1 VVFMSDDLL
10 ERLSE
15 LEHEQWREWSSHLS
29 EELSSLLVILDKFDD
44 ELGNEDKQTIFNIKS
59 KLNRWN
65 DLQVPYSELS
75 EEEKEKDRVYSR
87 KIINLLDD
95 EI

>member
-1 VVFMSDDLL
+1 MRDELL

-15 LEHEQWREWSSHLS
+15 LELEQWCEWSSHLS
-29 EELSSLLVILDKFDD
+29 QELSSLLVILDKLDD
-44 ELGNEDKQTIFNIKS
+44 ELSDEDKQTIFNIKS

-65 DLQVPYSELS
+65 ELQIPYSELS
-75 EEEKEKDRVYSR
+75 EEEKEKDRVYAR
-87 KIINLLDD
+87 KIISILDD

>member
-1 VVFMSDDLL
+1 MRDELL

-15 LEHEQWREWSSHLS
+15 LEHEQWCEWSSHLS
-29 EELSSLLVILDKFDD
+29 QELSSLLVILDKLDD
-44 ELGNEDKQTIFNIKS
+44 ELSDEDKQTIFNIKS

-65 DLQVPYSELS
+65 ELQIPYSELS
-75 EEEKEKDRVYSR
+75 EEEKEKDRVYAR
-87 KIINLLDD
+87 KIISILDD